1 MKKGLLSILA
11 GALLVVGC
19 QNYDDQ
25 FDNLESQI
33 NALASQVAG
42 LSQVQSDLASLA
54 GTVNSLSSTVNGL
67 GAEIDSAVSEGLST
81 GLESITA
88 DIEAIESAVEN
99 VASSEEVSV
108 LSEAVSE
115 SQEDLSELLANSSVF
130 QNDVIISSNAQLEA
144 FHAIGSSISIVNGKV
159 EINSTSTMDMTKLQ
173 EVVNQIKVTIQ
184 DFSYTAG
191 TGVTNEITFSNLT
204 GTQSLTLNQKGGY
217 MLENLES
224 ATVVTLTDDATTDI
238 VHLGKLASVTS
249 INGGSLVFP
258 KATELH
264 LSSLPRYGSA
274 LTLEVADGG
283 VIDMPLLRDVDAAG
297 TQSALALSI
306 TGPASVTI
314 SELDGKGGSLT
325 FTDVPTVTVNSYDG
339 SITIGN
345 NVKNFSSDGAVTLTM
360 TAADDLETF
369 NVTGKLDPNATPAD
383 TAGPEIT
390 LNNLDDLT
398 SATISGDIGKV
409 VVEENNNLKSLT
421 IDAKVTGA
429 DGIDI
434 DDNSDLASIT
444 LTGSSA
450 ARVDVTDN
458 NDLVT
463 LTVDTAI
470 IASSATGAKVDGR
483 VQVSSNESLLDLTI
497 SSTPL
502 NFLEIYSNSDLET
515 IDLSGVKAI
524 GASGAPSVDI
534 YENKL
539 IATKAENLTDGTT
552 DVADGQA
559 GDLGAFTTTSGME
572 TAVEYLTAVAS
583 DTTATADV
591 KFDKVDLLVNSEGTT
606 ATETADETDFVV
618 LSMTPAVAEVR
629 TGDNAAVAGKIA
641 YLVGSPSYAS
651 LEMSG
656 VEIFHDGTDY
666 APVSLTGNIDVDLI
680 ALKSDLALSRA
691 TTLGLT
697 LDVVKGG
704 ADGVD
709 IVFASSIAATDNG
722 EYYTDDEAR
731 ALTSGTISTF
741 ITSKDVFKLSYGSYT
756 VTASISASS
765 ATGSAAAEAVRY
777 ALGLKWSTTYGG
789 GASSSTIWGG
799 FNSTPAPG
807 DDAKTLEGLALQ
819 STGTGSRG
827 VNDQIKIEWTAATA
841 AQVSEA
847 TSGAT
852 TQTTIMSWT
861 IGDSDST
868 ADNYTVGTDLVV
880 TLADNDALVNDVA
893 STLVSTNLTTL
904 TSSAYTYPS
913 PGINQASATD
923 VYPLE
928 ARNDV
933 INAEN
938 SNEGTITT
946 TGVPAS
952 SVSRIGWLSSGS

>member
-67 GAEIDSAVSEGLST
+67 GAEIDSAVSEGLSA

-99 VASSEEVSV
+99 VASSEEVSA

-144 FHAIGSSISIVNGKV
+144 FHAMGSSISIVNGKV

-184 DFSYTAG
+184 EFSYTAG

-283 VIDMPLLRDVDAAG
+283 VIDIPLLRDVDAAG

-539 IATKAENLTDGTT
+539 I
-552 DVADGQA
+552 V
-559 GDLGAFTTTSGME
+559 
-572 TAVEYLTAVAS
+572 
-583 DTTATADV
+583 
-591 KFDKVDLLVNSEGTT
+591 LL
-606 ATETADETDFVV
+606 
-618 LSMTPAVAEVR
+618 LR
-629 TGDNAAVAGKIA
+629 
-641 YLVGSPSYAS
+641 
-651 LEMSG
+651 
-656 VEIFHDGTDY
+656 
-666 APVSLTGNIDVDLI
+666 
-680 ALKSDLALSRA
+680 
-691 TTLGLT
+691 
-697 LDVVKGG
+697 
-704 ADGVD
+704 
-709 IVFASSIAATDNG
+709 IVF
-722 EYYTDDEAR
+722 
-731 ALTSGTISTF
+731 
-741 ITSKDVFKLSYGSYT
+741 
-756 VTASISASS
+756 
-765 ATGSAAAEAVRY
+765 
-777 ALGLKWSTTYGG
+777 
-789 GASSSTIWGG
+789 
-799 FNSTPAPG
+799 
-807 DDAKTLEGLALQ
+807 
-819 STGTGSRG
+819 
-827 VNDQIKIEWTAATA
+827 
-841 AQVSEA
+841 VSP
-847 TSGAT
+847 
-852 TQTTIMSWT
+852 
-861 IGDSDST
+861 
-868 ADNYTVGTDLVV
+868 
-880 TLADNDALVNDVA
+880 
-893 STLVSTNLTTL
+893 LTT
-904 TSSAYTYPS
+904 
-913 PGINQASATD
+913 NQA
-923 VYPLE
+923 
-928 ARNDV
+928 R
-933 INAEN
+933 
-938 SNEGTITT
+938 
-946 TGVPAS
+946 
-952 SVSRIGWLSSGS
+952 

>member
-1 MKKGLLSILA
+1 
-11 GALLVVGC
+11 
-19 QNYDDQ
+19 
-25 FDNLESQI
+25 
-33 NALASQVAG
+33 
-42 LSQVQSDLASLA
+42 
-54 GTVNSLSSTVNGL
+54 
-67 GAEIDSAVSEGLST
+67 
-81 GLESITA
+81 
-88 DIEAIESAVEN
+88 
-99 VASSEEVSV
+99 
-108 LSEAVSE
+108 
-115 SQEDLSELLANSSVF
+115 
-130 QNDVIISSNAQLEA
+130 
-144 FHAIGSSISIVNGKV
+144 
-159 EINSTSTMDMTKLQ
+159 
-173 EVVNQIKVTIQ
+173 
-184 DFSYTAG
+184 
-191 TGVTNEITFSNLT
+191 
-204 GTQSLTLNQKGGY
+204 
-217 MLENLES
+217 
-224 ATVVTLTDDATTDI
+224 
-238 VHLGKLASVTS
+238 
-249 INGGSLVFP
+249 
-258 KATELH
+258 
-264 LSSLPRYGSA
+264 
-274 LTLEVADGG
+274 
-283 VIDMPLLRDVDAAG
+283 
-297 TQSALALSI
+297 
-306 TGPASVTI
+306 
-314 SELDGKGGSLT
+314 
-325 FTDVPTVTVNSYDG
+325 
-339 SITIGN
+339 
-345 NVKNFSSDGAVTLTM
+345 
-360 TAADDLETF
+360 
-369 NVTGKLDPNATPAD
+369 
-383 TAGPEIT
+383 
-390 LNNLDDLT
+390 
-398 SATISGDIGKV
+398 
-409 VVEENNNLKSLT
+409 
-421 IDAKVTGA
+421 
-429 DGIDI
+429 
-434 DDNSDLASIT
+434 
-444 LTGSSA
+444 
-450 ARVDVTDN
+450 
-458 NDLVT
+458 
-463 LTVDTAI
+463 
-470 IASSATGAKVDGR
+470 
-483 VQVSSNESLLDLTI
+483 
-497 SSTPL
+497 
-502 NFLEIYSNSDLET
+502 
-515 IDLSGVKAI
+515 
-524 GASGAPSVDI
+524 
-534 YENKL
+534 
-539 IATKAENLTDGTT
+539 
-552 DVADGQA
+552 
-559 GDLGAFTTTSGME
+559 ME